1 MKIINSSLS
10 ASVIHNM
17 RTKHRQIAYA
27 TYAKIQQDSRKENKF
42 SQTLEK
48 TISMVC
54 DMSVRQSAARTTI
67 LIVHTLICSLDLD
80 ENLSEEAL
88 DEKNAEYLET
98 FPRRPSAALVQLI
111 HDRCGTQKELSL
123 RSGIS
128 EATISR
134 MCSDDNFRYD
144 IRQIT
149 RIVISLHMP
158 PLLSAAFM
166 EQTGFGTAVMTR
178 YLRYQCIIACMFMDE
193 LDDVI
198 NSNRKL
204 FE

>member
-1 MKIINSSLS
+1 MHGRL
-10 ASVIHNM
+10 
-17 RTKHRQIAYA
+17 
-27 TYAKIQQDSRKENKF
+27 
-42 SQTLEK
+42 
-48 TISMVC
+48 C
-54 DMSVRQSAARTTI
+54 DDNV
-67 LIVHTLICSLDLD
+67 CSLDLD

-149 RIVISLHMP
+149 HRNQP
-158 PLLSAAFM
+158 AYAAAAVRRVY
-166 EQTGFGTAVMTR
+166 GTDGVRYGSDDAVFAVSVHHCL
-178 YLRYQCIIACMFMDE
+178 Y
-193 LDDVI
+193 VHG
-198 NSNRKL
+198 
-204 FE
+204 

>member
-1 MKIINSSLS
+1 MHGRL
-10 ASVIHNM
+10 
-17 RTKHRQIAYA
+17 
-27 TYAKIQQDSRKENKF
+27 
-42 SQTLEK
+42 
-48 TISMVC
+48 C
-54 DMSVRQSAARTTI
+54 DDNV
-67 LIVHTLICSLDLD
+67 CSLDLD

-134 MCSDDNFRYD
+134 MCSDDSFRYD

-166 EQTGFGTAVMTR
+166 ELTGFGTAVMTR

-193 LDDVI
+193 LNDVI

>member
-1 MKIINSSLS
+1 MHGRL
-10 ASVIHNM
+10 
-17 RTKHRQIAYA
+17 
-27 TYAKIQQDSRKENKF
+27 
-42 SQTLEK
+42 
-48 TISMVC
+48 C
-54 DMSVRQSAARTTI
+54 DDNV
-67 LIVHTLICSLDLD
+67 CSLDLD

-98 FPRRPSAALVQLI
+98 LPRRPSAALVQLI

-123 RSGIS
+123 RAGIS

>member
-1 MKIINSSLS
+1 M
-10 ASVIHNM
+10 
-17 RTKHRQIAYA
+17 
-27 TYAKIQQDSRKENKF
+27 
-42 SQTLEK
+42 
-48 TISMVC
+48 
-54 DMSVRQSAARTTI
+54 MSHKSFDWTEAGTWRNHTQWSTI
-67 LIVHTLICSLDLD
+67 LPELIQKTKEGDIQYITI
-80 ENLSEEAL
+80 ENARYSCGVSRNVSAPPLL
-88 DEKNAEYLET
+88 
-98 FPRRPSAALVQLI
+98 RPSAALVQLI

>member
-1 MKIINSSLS
+1 M
-10 ASVIHNM
+10 
-17 RTKHRQIAYA
+17 
-27 TYAKIQQDSRKENKF
+27 
-42 SQTLEK
+42 
-48 TISMVC
+48 
-54 DMSVRQSAARTTI
+54 
-67 LIVHTLICSLDLD
+67 D

-111 HDRCGTQKELSL
+111 HDRCGTQKDGLV
-123 RSGIS
+123 GS
-128 EATISR
+128 E
-134 MCSDDNFRYD
+134 MC
-144 IRQIT
+144 IRD
-149 RIVISLHMP
+149 R
-158 PLLSAAFM
+158 LSAAFM

>member
-1 MKIINSSLS
+1 
-10 ASVIHNM
+10 M
-17 RTKHRQIAYA
+17 R
-27 TYAKIQQDSRKENKF
+27 S
-42 SQTLEK
+42 
-48 TISMVC
+48 ISK
-54 DMSVRQSAARTTI
+54 RFR
-67 LIVHTLICSLDLD
+67 
-80 ENLSEEAL
+80 
-88 DEKNAEYLET
+88 
-98 FPRRPSAALVQLI
+98 AALVQLI

-128 EATISR
+128 EATLSR

-166 EQTGFGTAVMTR
+166 ELTGFGTAVMTR

-193 LDDVI
+193 LNDVI
-198 NSNRKL
+198 NSNGKL

>member
-1 MKIINSSLS
+1 
-10 ASVIHNM
+10 M
-17 RTKHRQIAYA
+17 R
-27 TYAKIQQDSRKENKF
+27 S
-42 SQTLEK
+42 
-48 TISMVC
+48 ISK
-54 DMSVRQSAARTTI
+54 RFRAAP
-67 LIVHTLICSLDLD
+67 L
-80 ENLSEEAL
+80 
-88 DEKNAEYLET
+88 K
-98 FPRRPSAALVQLI
+98 LI

-166 EQTGFGTAVMTR
+166 ELTGFGTAVMTR

-193 LDDVI
+193 LNDVI
-198 NSNRKL
+198 NSNGKL

>member
-1 MKIINSSLS
+1 M
-10 ASVIHNM
+10 
-17 RTKHRQIAYA
+17 
-27 TYAKIQQDSRKENKF
+27 
-42 SQTLEK
+42 
-48 TISMVC
+48 
-54 DMSVRQSAARTTI
+54 
-67 LIVHTLICSLDLD
+67 
-80 ENLSEEAL
+80 
-88 DEKNAEYLET
+88 
-98 FPRRPSAALVQLI
+98 QLI
-111 HDRCGTQKELSL
+111 HDLCGTLKELSL

-134 MCSDDNFRYD
+134 MCSDDSFRYD

-166 EQTGFGTAVMTR
+166 ELTGFGTAVMTR

>member
-1 MKIINSSLS
+1 
-10 ASVIHNM
+10 M
-17 RTKHRQIAYA
+17 R
-27 TYAKIQQDSRKENKF
+27 SRISE
-42 SQTLEK
+42 E
-48 TISMVC
+48 TIS
-54 DMSVRQSAARTTI
+54 
-67 LIVHTLICSLDLD
+67 
-80 ENLSEEAL
+80 
-88 DEKNAEYLET
+88 
-98 FPRRPSAALVQLI
+98 
-111 HDRCGTQKELSL
+111 G
-123 RSGIS
+123 
-128 EATISR
+128 

-158 PLLSAAFM
+158 PLLSAALM